1 VGCSQIAKP
10 RSHFCEPHAG
20 TPDHLK
26 KQPPPRA
33 APMAPTAGSTAGSA
47 RRCEAKGCSRMSAS
61 GGLRCA
67 EHDRSKLVE
76 NALTL
81 LADLAAHKN
90 GGDSDYHVKPPIKRA
105 PIKRAPVKRKSKKVE
120 PWEEESD

>member
-1 VGCSQIAKP
+1 LKVGCSQLAKA
-10 RSHFCEPHAG
+10 RSDFCEPHAG

-33 APMAPTAGSTAGSA
+33 APMPPTAGPA
-47 RRCEAKGCSRMSAS
+47 RRCEVEGCSRMSAS
-61 GGLRCA
+61 GGLRCT
-67 EHDRSKLVE
+67 EHDRSKLVD

-90 GGDSDYHVKPPIKRA
+90 GGGGGDYRVKPPVKRTPA
-105 PIKRAPVKRKSKKVE
+105 KRKSKKVE
-120 PWEEESD
+120 PWEEDSD